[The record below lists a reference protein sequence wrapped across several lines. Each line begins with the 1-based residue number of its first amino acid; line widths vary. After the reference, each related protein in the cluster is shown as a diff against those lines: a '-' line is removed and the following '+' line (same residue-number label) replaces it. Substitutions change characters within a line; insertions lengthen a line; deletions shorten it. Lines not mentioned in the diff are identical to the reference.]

1 MASSS
6 RSSSRLVPF
15 KTSSASSRAARASS
29 ARDEYE
35 MQRFNASRV
44 PLAVSRSARSTAP
57 RAPGPSRVRSP
68 STCTATPWRRN
79 SATSWAMYSSRRLI
93 KAEISL
99 GGRCQFSSENANNV
113 RTSMPASIAPSTAS
127 RTAFMPARW
136 PSGRGR
142 WRSRAQRPLP
152 SMMTATW
159 RGMAPLSLSC
169 ERRSSD
175 ISDLEDLRLLRLQDL
190 VDRLEVFV
198 VQLLRVLLAVLLL
211 IFGYVLGLL
220 DLVDRVGA
228 GVPPRP
234 PSLFGVLMD
243 HLHQLLAALFGQR
256 RQGDANDVAVI
267 RRRETQLGAL
277 DGLLDRLQ
285 QAFVPRL
292 YREQLGLGRRDA
304 RHLVQRHLVAVGFH
318 AHEVE
323 QRGARLAGA
332 HCRKLAPRR
341 LDRLVHRLLGLFE
354 MVRDG
359 HWRMVPTRSPARTLA
374 VAPGWLMLNTT
385 MGSLFSLHSPNAF
398 ASITAYPF
406 TSASWK
412 VSSGMNFAAG
422 SLRGSAV

>member
-15 KTSSASSRAARASS
+15 NTSSANSRAARASS

-35 MQRFNASRV
+35 MQRFNASRL

-68 STCTATPWRRN
+68 STCTATPCPRS
-79 SATSWAMYSSRRLI
+79 SATSFAMYSSRRLI

-99 GGRCQFSSENANNV
+99 GGRCQFSSENANSV

-190 VDRLEVFV
+190 VDRLEVIV

-211 IFGYVLGLL
+211 VFGHVLGLL
-220 DLVDRVGA
+220 DLADGVSARVPHGHA
-228 GVPPRP
+228 PFLGV
-234 PSLFGVLMD
+234 FVD
-243 HLHQLLAALFGQR
+243 HLHQLLAALFGER
-256 RQGDANDVAVI
+256 RQGDADDIAVVG
-267 RRRETQLGAL
+267 RGEAQLGRL
-277 DGLLDRLQ
+277 DRLLDRLE

-292 YREQLGLGRRDA
+292 HREQLGLRRRDA
-304 RHLVQRHLVAVGFH
+304 RHLV
-318 AHEVE
+318 
-323 QRGARLAGA
+323 
-332 HCRKLAPRR
+332 
-341 LDRLVHRLLGLFE
+341 
-354 MVRDG
+354 
-359 HWRMVPTRSPARTLA
+359 
-374 VAPGWLMLNTT
+374 
-385 MGSLFSLHSPNAF
+385 
-398 ASITAYPF
+398 
-406 TSASWK
+406 
-412 VSSGMNFAAG
+412 
-422 SLRGSAV
+422 